1 MKRIYLIDC
10 PGVVVDTAG
19 DTEID
24 SVLKGVVRAERLESP
39 EDFIDAILEQVQR
52 KHVAAQ
58 YGFVTKKDDDGGTWT
73 SSLDLLE
80 KIALKAGRLRKGGEP
95 DIRSSA
101 ITIINDFQRGKLPHY
116 VPPPELKKDTTLRSD
131 SNTNNMSLLKPNI
144 TVIPQDLDAVGE
156 EYMTNT
162 TMSEEELGNN
172 NLPPVST
179 SNDSDDDNDQSS
191 SKIDSEDDDEEED
204 DDDETLPPVIV
215 AGAQWDN

>member
-58 YGFVTKKDDDGGTWT
+58 YGFVTKKDDECGTWT
-73 SSLDLLE
+73 SSVDLLE

-116 VPPPELKKDTTLRSD
+116 VPPPELKNDTTLRSY
-131 SNTNNMSLLKPNI
+131 SNTNNTSLLKTNI

-162 TMSEEELGNN
+162 MSEDEVGNN

-179 SNDSDDDNDQSS
+179 TN
-191 SKIDSEDDDEEED
+191 DSEDDDDLSSSNIDTKYDDED
-204 DDDETLPPVIV
+204 DDDDTLPPVIV
-215 AGAQWDN
+215 AGAQWDD